1 MFREKISRAGDF
13 GKVID
18 MATPNSGHTALLVV
32 HLQHDIISP
41 GTAFGSLF
49 HGEVEARNIVVHC
62 NNAMTAVRE
71 AGGLVVPLRIAF
83 EENYSDLNPTMPL
96 LQMVEQAE
104 CLKDGSEGAALVSE
118 LSVKP
123 DDVILTHQRPGP
135 FTDSDLH
142 EVLRARHIRNV
153 IVCGVA
159 TNASVEAAVRQASD
173 LGYNTFVVTDACSA
187 ADDAA
192 HEASL
197 ASLSLFAQ
205 HTTLAELT
213 AGL

>member
-1 MFREKISRAGDF
+1 
-13 GKVID
+13 
-18 MATPNSGHTALLVV
+18 MATLNSDQTALLVV

-49 HGEVEARNIVVHC
+49 HGEVQARDIVAQC
-62 NNAMTAVRE
+62 DRAMTAVRD

-83 EENYSDLNPTMPL
+83 QEDYSDLNPTLPL

-104 CLKDGSEGAALVSE
+104 CLKDGHEGAALVNEVSLE
-118 LSVKP
+118 TEDLV
-123 DDVILTHQRPGP
+123 LTHQRPGP

-142 EVLRARHIRNV
+142 EVLQARNIRNV

-173 LGYNTFVVTDACSA
+173 LGYNTVVLTDACSA
-187 ADDAA
+187 ADEAA

-213 AGL
+213 A